1 MITLRGH
8 YYDGN
13 TSAQVRAEC
22 RIYDNGAVHVRRAED
37 GALLLTLP
45 RFEVN
50 ASPRLANTIRHL
62 YFPQGQK
69 FETRDNRA
77 VDDILNRFR
86 KRSWLHAVHLL
97 ESRKRYILACVA
109 VLIAIMWGVG
119 RYGVPAAAWA
129 IARNL
134 PQSVAQKAGSHT
146 LDVLDRSV
154 FKPSRIDDAVQ
165 QRLQSRFQP
174 LIQDHRSLHLQILFR
189 DGGRL
194 GANAF
199 ALPSGAIVFTDQMVQ
214 LARNDDEL
222 LAVLAHEAGHVTHR
236 HGIRRIIQD
245 SLLAFAIMAI
255 TGDASG
261 TSQLFLGL
269 PVALTELAYS
279 REFEREAD
287 QYALDY
293 LRSHGISPRHFS
305 DLMRRLQQEKHPDG
319 PGGES
324 HWSNYLSTH
333 PDMEER
339 LRRFEES
346 GG

>member
-8 YYDGN
+8 YYDGK

-22 RIYDNGAVHVRRAED
+22 WIYDNGAIHVRRAGD
-37 GALLLTLP
+37 GVRLLTLP
-45 RFEVN
+45 RFELK
-50 ASPRLANTIRHL
+50 ASPRLANTSRYL

-69 FETRDNRA
+69 FETRDNQA
-77 VDDILNRFR
+77 VDDVLKGFQ
-86 KRSWLHAVHLL
+86 KRSRLHVVHLL
-97 ESRKRYILACVA
+97 ESRKRYIIACVL
-109 VLIAIMWGVG
+109 VLIAIMWAVG
-119 RYGVPAAAWA
+119 RYGLPAASWV

-134 PQSVAQKAGSHT
+134 PPSVAQKAGSQA
-146 LDVLDRSV
+146 LEMLDRSV
-154 FKPSRIDDAVQ
+154 FKPSRTDAAVQ
-165 QRLQSRFQP
+165 QRLQSHFQP
-174 LIQDHRSLHLQILFR
+174 LVQDHPGLHLQILFR
-189 DGGRL
+189 SGGRL

-199 ALPSGAIVFTDQMVQ
+199 ALPSGAIVLTDEMVK

-222 LAVLAHEAGHVTHR
+222 LAALAHEAGHVAHR

-261 TSQLFLGL
+261 TSQLFMGL

-293 LRSHGISPRHFS
+293 LRSRGISPRCFA
-305 DLMRRLQQEKHPDG
+305 DLMRRLQQEKQPDG
-319 PGGES
+319 QS

-339 LRRFEES
+339 LRPFEEPR
-346 GG
+346 

>member
-1 MITLRGH
+1 MITLHGH
-8 YYDGN
+8 YYDGK

-22 RIYDNGAVHVRRAED
+22 RIYDNGAVHVQRAED
-37 GALLLTLP
+37 GARLLTLP

-69 FETRDNRA
+69 FETRDNPA
-77 VDDILNRFR
+77 VDAILKRFQ
-86 KRSWLHAVHLL
+86 KRSRLHVVHLL
-97 ESRKRYILACVA
+97 ESRKGYILACVVA
-109 VLIAIMWGVG
+109 LIAIMWGVG
-119 RYGVPAAAWA
+119 RYGVPAAARI

-134 PQSVAQKAGSHT
+134 PQSVVQKAGSQT
-146 LDVLDRSV
+146 LEVLDRSV
-154 FKPSRIDDAVQ
+154 FKPSQTDDTVQ
-165 QRLQSRFQP
+165 RRLQSHFQP
-174 LIQDHRSLHLQILFR
+174 LIQEHPGLHLQILFR
-189 DGGRL
+189 SGGRL

-199 ALPSGAIVFTDQMVQ
+199 ALPGGAIVFTDEMVK
-214 LARNDDEL
+214 LAGNDDEL
-222 LAVLAHEAGHVTHR
+222 LAVLAHETGHVAHR

-245 SLLAFAIMAI
+245 SLLAFAIMAL

-269 PVALTELAYS
+269 PVTLTELAYS

-293 LRSHGISPRHFS
+293 LRSHGIPPSRFA
-305 DLMRRLQQEKHPDG
+305 DLMRRLQQEKQPDRRS
-319 PGGES
+319 GEGN
-324 HWSNYLSTH
+324 WSNYLSTH

-339 LRRFEES
+339 LRRFDES
-346 GG
+346 Q

>member
-8 YYDGN
+8 YYDGK
-13 TSAQVRAEC
+13 TSAQVQAEC
-22 RIYDNGAVHVRRAED
+22 WIYDNGAVHIRRAGD
-37 GALLLTLP
+37 GARLLTLP
-45 RFEVN
+45 RFAVN
-50 ASPRLANTIRHL
+50 ASPRLANTIRYL

-69 FETRDNRA
+69 FETRDNQA
-77 VDDILNRFR
+77 VDDVLRVFQ
-86 KRSWLHAVHLL
+86 KRSRLHVVHLL
-97 ESRKRYILACVA
+97 ESRKRYILACA
-109 VLIAIMWGVG
+109 LALITIMWGVG
-119 RYGVPAAAWA
+119 RYGVPAAARI

-134 PQSVAQKAGSHT
+134 PQSVAQKAGSQA
-146 LDVLDRSV
+146 LEVLDRSV
-154 FKPSRIDDAVQ
+154 FRPSRTDDSVQ
-165 QRLQSRFQP
+165 RRLQSHFQP
-174 LIQDHRSLHLQILFR
+174 LVQDHPGLHLQILFR
-189 DGGRL
+189 SSGRL

-199 ALPSGAIVFTDQMVQ
+199 ALPSGAIVFTDEMVK

-222 LAVLAHEAGHVTHR
+222 LAVLAHEAGHVAHR

-245 SLLAFAIMAI
+245 SLLAFALMAI

-293 LRSHGISPRHFS
+293 LRSQGISPRCFAN
-305 DLMRRLQQEKHPDG
+305 LMRRLQQEKKPDG
-319 PGGES
+319 EG

-333 PDMEER
+333 PGMEER
-339 LRRFEES
+339 LRPFEEPR
-346 GG
+346 

>member
-1 MITLRGH
+1 MISLRGY
-8 YYDGN
+8 YYDGK

-22 RIYDNGAVHVRRAED
+22 RIYDNGAVHVHATED
-37 GALLLTLP
+37 GAPLLILP
-45 RFEVN
+45 RFELS

-62 YFPQGQK
+62 YFPQGQTVA
-69 FETRDNRA
+69 TRDNQA
-77 VDDILNRFR
+77 VDEILKRFR
-86 KRSWLHAVHLL
+86 KRPRLHAVHLL
-97 ESRKRYILACVA
+97 ESRKRYILACA
-109 VLIAIMWGVG
+109 LTLIAIMWTVG
-119 RYGVPAAAWA
+119 RYGVPAAAGI
-129 IARNL
+129 IARSL

-154 FKPSRIDDAVQ
+154 FKPSRIDERAQ
-165 QRLQSRFQP
+165 RRLQAHFQP
-174 LIQDHRSLHLQILFR
+174 LVQDLSGLQLQILFR

-199 ALPSGAIVFTDQMVQ
+199 ALPSGAIVFTDRMVQ
-214 LARNDDEL
+214 LACTDDEL
-222 LAVLAHEAGHVTHR
+222 LAVLAHEAGHVAHR

-293 LRSHGISPRHFS
+293 LRLHGIPPHRFA

-319 PGGES
+319 SDGES

-339 LRRFEES
+339 LRRFEGS